1 MKYCN
6 NCGKEIPDDQKLCE
20 ECKKAKN
27 EKINNEIN
35 KNINLLA
42 ILAYLGLLFI
52 VPLVVCDKNNKFVR
66 FHVNQGIVLFIFSLV
81 FNLLSVVVFFILPI
95 IGYIIGAVE
104 SIFTLAFVIVGVVNV
119 CKEETKPL
127 PIIGKINIIK

>member
-20 ECKKAKN
+20 ECKKVRN
-27 EKINNEIN
+27 EKINNEIKN
-35 KNINLLA
+35 NINLLA

-81 FNLLSVVVFFILPI
+81 FNLLSVVLFFILPAIGSI
-95 IGYIIGAVE
+95 IGVVE
-104 SIFTLAFVIVGVVNV
+104 SIFTLVLVIIGIVNV
-119 CKEETKPL
+119 CKEEMNPL